1 MPWDTLHLGTLAA
14 ALARVTGESLIH
26 VKMHRLERLER
37 HLAGFTKAVPY
48 AVRNTLNDTAFL
60 AREEWTRQLQST
72 FVLRNKWTEKG
83 LRVDKASGRNV
94 ATMQAVVG
102 SLRDYMKDR
111 EEGSTE
117 TKRGKHGVAIPM
129 SGASGQGKKAKRTKP
144 VRKNNY
150 LSTMQLRKRVTGTD
164 ARKNMVAIM
173 MAKKAGGGV
182 VLLQKRG
189 RKGLFRVQV
198 EGKKPKLLY
207 DLSKGVVRTKPYP
220 TLQQTLK
227 VIEPKRMSLWEKN
240 LEAQLAR
247 NKVLHYGW

>member
-1 MPWDTLHLGTLAA
+1 MIQVKLH
-14 ALARVTGESLIH
+14 RV
-26 VKMHRLERLER
+26 ERLER
-37 HLAGFTKAVPY
+37 HLAKFTKAVPY
-48 AVRNTLNDTAFL
+48 AIKGALNDTAFA
-60 AREEWTRQLQST
+60 AREEWARQLQST

-83 LRVDKASGRNV
+83 LRVDKASGRNI

-129 SGASGQGKKAKRTKP
+129 SGASGQAKKAKRTKP
-144 VRKNNY
+144 VRRTNY
-150 LSTMQLRKRVTGTD
+150 LSAITMHKRVSGTD
-164 ARKNMVAIM
+164 ARKNTVAIM

-189 RKGLFRVQV
+189 RKGLFRVQAG
-198 EGKKPKLLY
+198 GKKPRLLY
-207 DLSKGVVRTKPYP
+207 DLSKSVVRTKPYP
-220 TLQQTLK
+220 TLQETLK
-227 VIEPKRMSLWEKN
+227 VIEPKRMGIWQKN

-247 NKVLHYGW
+247 NKVLHYG